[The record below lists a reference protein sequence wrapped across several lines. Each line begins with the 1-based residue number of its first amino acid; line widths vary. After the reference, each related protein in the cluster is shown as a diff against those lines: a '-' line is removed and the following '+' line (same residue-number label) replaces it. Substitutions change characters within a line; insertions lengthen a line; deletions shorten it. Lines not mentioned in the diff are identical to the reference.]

1 MAFPILEALPA
12 IHATLIGIVGALYSV
27 FVMYGYQKIQEANDV
42 FRELI
47 AWVEKYT
54 SPSHYIGFDNPSL
67 IDKNGGLSWEGIRK
81 TLKKAKSIFPMYE
94 GRSIGETIES
104 QDDEVVV
111 EACHEFINMLYVVSV
126 SYPFSGK
133 PIVQS
138 AENLSID
145 VRNKKEDAFT
155 EERLLSVRRIVVELM
170 IFWGRHS
177 DSVLE
182 LASRCEEVEGRKE
195 LDALSRMHE
204 PMLQKIAAMGYAD
217 KAAELRVQHVRPRE
231 KFGYSRII
239 VDFFERIKG
248 FETEVVPKLD
258 ASLRVLRLYSGR
270 FKIRERSK
278 IMLFVGG
285 AILFF
290 GVIVPLLLLH
300 ANSAWQQPWNRNLDV
315 ALLVLTMAPYFI
327 AMKWLWGLLDSSDFS

>member
-27 FVMYGYQKIQEANDV
+27 FVIYGYQKIQEANDV

-54 SPSHYIGFDNPSL
+54 SPSYYIGFDNPEL
-67 IDKNGGLSWEGIRK
+67 IDKNGDLSWEGIRK
-81 TLKKAKSIFPMYE
+81 TLKKARSIFPMYE
-94 GRSIGETIES
+94 GKPIGGAFES
-104 QDDEVVV
+104 QNDEVVV
-111 EACHEFINMLYVVSV
+111 ETCHEFINMLYVVSV

-133 PIVQS
+133 PLVQVAKNS
-138 AENLSID
+138 LVNI
-145 VRNKKEDAFT
+145 RNKKDDFFT

-170 IFWGRHS
+170 IFWGRYS
-177 DSVLE
+177 DSILE
-182 LASRCEEVEGRKE
+182 LASRCEKVESRKDLE
-195 LDALSRMHE
+195 IIAGLHE
-204 PMLQKIAAMGYAD
+204 PMLQKLEAMGYAD
-217 KAAELRVQHVRPRE
+217 KVAELRAQHVKPIERL
-231 KFGYSRII
+231 GYSSII
-239 VDFFERIKG
+239 VEFFERIKG
-248 FETEVVPKLD
+248 FEAEVVPKLD
-258 ASLRVLRLYSGR
+258 SSLKVLRLYNGR

-285 AILFF
+285 SVLFF

-300 ANSAWQQPWNRNLDV
+300 ANSAWQQLWPRNLDV
-315 ALLVLTMAPYFI
+315 VLLVITMAPYFI